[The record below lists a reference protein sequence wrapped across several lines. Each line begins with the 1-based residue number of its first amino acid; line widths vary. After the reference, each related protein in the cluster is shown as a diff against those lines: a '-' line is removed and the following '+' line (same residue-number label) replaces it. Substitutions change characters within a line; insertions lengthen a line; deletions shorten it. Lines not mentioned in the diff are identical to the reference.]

1 MKYKTKITLE
11 CSYGLGQAWELQE
24 ETIEHDVVLPYKAL
38 REAAIKAVGGLYVT
52 YGAMTVVGVEEEFE
66 DES

>member
-1 MKYKTKITLE
+1 MKYKTKVSLE

-24 ETIEHDVVLPYKAL
+24 ATIEHDVVLSYQSL

-52 YGAMTVVGVEEEFE
+52 YGAMCIIDEEMS
-66 DES
+66 DA